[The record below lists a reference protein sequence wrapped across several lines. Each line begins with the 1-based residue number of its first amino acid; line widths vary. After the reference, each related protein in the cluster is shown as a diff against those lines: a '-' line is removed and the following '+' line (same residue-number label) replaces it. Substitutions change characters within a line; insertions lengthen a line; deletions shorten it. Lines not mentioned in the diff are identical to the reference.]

1 MLPGHLTHLCLAT
14 AHPSFFAVCQALL
27 PLPQTAAKAAAA
39 ASNKQ
44 RAAAEE
50 GIAAAVG
57 DVLHLI
63 GALKELLPLM
73 TGGSLKADL
82 LRAGKISYFE
92 ERLNF
97 TVDQADYLLSS

>member
-1 MLPGHLTHLCLAT
+1 MRAGLFCVFTLFPELCPRLFT
-14 AHPSFFAVCQALL
+14 SLCAVCQALL

-50 GIAAAVG
+50 SIAAAVG

-63 GALKELLPLM
+63 GALKDLLPLM
-73 TGGSLKADL
+73 TG
-82 LRAGKISYFE
+82 E
-92 ERLNF
+92 
-97 TVDQADYLLSS
+97 SSRFCKPGG